1 MITGET
7 SNYDTGYQINYQETL
22 DKLFEY
28 KKLNAKL
35 ENELIIQ
42 QNEKNELIS
51 LYNQLKDSYDNCL
64 KNINELNEKILILEN
79 EKKAIKE
86 KYENENEKL
95 KNYMN
100 SQQLEYQREL
110 KNFENM
116 NESVLSAKIKSQ
128 LELEYN

>member
-79 EKKAIKE
+79 EKKTIKE

-95 KNYMN
+95 KN
-100 SQQLEYQREL
+100 
-110 KNFENM
+110 
-116 NESVLSAKIKSQ
+116 
-128 LELEYN
+128 